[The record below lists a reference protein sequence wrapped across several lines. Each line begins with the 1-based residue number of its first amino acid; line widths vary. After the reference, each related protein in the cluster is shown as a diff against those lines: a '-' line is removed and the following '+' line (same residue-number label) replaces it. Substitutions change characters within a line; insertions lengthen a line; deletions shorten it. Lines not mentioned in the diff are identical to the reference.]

1 MSKGQINLQD
11 VFLNQVRRDRILVT
25 IYLTSGVQLK
35 GIVKGFD
42 SFTILLETP
51 GKPTQ
56 IVYKHAVASIVPAV
70 QIDFTINDNKEEQVE
85 QNHE

>member
-11 VFLNQVRRDRILVT
+11 VFLNQVRRDHILVT

-35 GIVKGFD
+35 GLVNGFD

-70 QIDFTINDNKEEQVE
+70 QINLALYDIKTDQDG
-85 QNHE
+85 QDHE

>member
-1 MSKGQINLQD
+1 MSKSQINLQD
-11 VFLNQVRRDRILVT
+11 IFLNHVRRDHIPVT

-35 GIVKGFD
+35 GMVKGFD

-56 IVYKHAVASIVPAV
+56 IVYKHAAASIVPAV
-70 QIDFTINDNKEEQVE
+70 QINMAINDIKEDQVE